1 MKPSINAGIIASI
14 ISSIGFAAMDALTK
28 QLVATLSPAHVLLYR
43 SLVILMLFTPL
54 AVWVYSKSIFKTEA
68 KAETAWR
75 SLAFALTSVLI
86 VISLRHLTLAETI
99 SIFFICPMLTIL
111 LAAWWLDEKLTPR
124 AGLACGLGF
133 IGVVLIVQP
142 FQRDGATAAWAFIL
156 PVLAACSG
164 AVQDVLA
171 RKLKGRASP
180 STLLIYGVVA
190 TALGGALLAIGET
203 PVIPAQH
210 ESWLLLASA
219 VCGVVA
225 FFFVVISFQFAPA
238 AISAPLR
245 FLNMV
250 WAVLLGY
257 FIWDS
262 LPNLSA
268 AMGILLVLASGL
280 IAVDVGKAGRHAA
293 DSKPA

>member
-1 MKPSINAGIIASI
+1 
-14 ISSIGFAAMDALTK
+14 MDALTK

-43 SLVILMLFTPL
+43 SLIILLLFTPL
-54 AVWVYSKSIFKTEA
+54 AVWVYGKAIFKTEA

-75 SLAFALTSVLI
+75 SLAFAMTSVLI

-99 SIFFICPMLTIL
+99 SIFFICPLLTIL
-111 LAAWWLDEKLTPR
+111 LAAWWLGEKLTPR
-124 AGLACGLGF
+124 AGLACVLGF
-133 IGVVLIVQP
+133 IGVVLIIQP
-142 FQRDGATAAWAFIL
+142 FQRGGATASWAFAL
-156 PVLAACSG
+156 PVLAACLG
-164 AVQDVLA
+164 AAQDVLA

-180 STLLIYGVVA
+180 STLLVYGVFA
-190 TALGGALLAIGET
+190 TALGGAALAIGET
-203 PVIPAQH
+203 PTLPAQH

-238 AISAPLR
+238 SISAPLR

-250 WAVLLGY
+250 WAVMLGY

-262 LPNLSA
+262 VPNTIA
-268 AMGILLVLASGL
+268 AIGILVVLASGL
-280 IAVDVGKAGRHAA
+280 IAVSVGSAKREAP

>member
-1 MKPSINAGIIASI
+1 
-14 ISSIGFAAMDALTK
+14 MDALTK
-28 QLVATLSPAHVLLYR
+28 QLLATLSPAHVLLYR
-43 SLVILMLFTPL
+43 SLVILLLFTPL
-54 AVWVYSKSIFKTEA
+54 AVLLYGKGIFKTGA
-68 KAETAWR
+68 KVETAAR
-75 SLAFALTSVLI
+75 SLAFAMTSVLI

-99 SIFFICPMLTIL
+99 SIFFICPLLTIL
-111 LAAWWLDEKLTPR
+111 LAAWWLGEKLTPR
-124 AGLACGLGF
+124 SGFACLLGF
-133 IGVVLIVQP
+133 IGVLLIIQP
-142 FQRDGATAAWAFIL
+142 FQRSGATVSWAYAL
-156 PVLAACSG
+156 PVLAACLG
-164 AVQDVLA
+164 AAQDVLA
-171 RKLKGRASP
+171 RKLKGRASS
-180 STLLIYGVVA
+180 STLLIYGVFA
-190 TALGGALLAIGET
+190 TALGGAALAIGET
-203 PVIPAQH
+203 PILPAPH

-245 FLNMV
+245 FLNMA

-280 IAVDVGKAGRHAA
+280 IAVGVGRAGRKAA